1 MKQVWLQG
9 KEKARRL
16 PEQSDQQNSPY
27 AASYQTEEQVERTTG
42 DSIVQTGDAALHGGQ
57 MLARK
62 AVRQRRERVKASKP
76 LEIREQQGSLPARK
90 AATKKPHLHSPQ
102 KAAKTAPN
110 TIRGVTESRRGM
122 KTAQAAIQADR
133 AATAQTAHTT
143 ARSRQ
148 MVRQVDESMQKVSAA
163 VKSAIRWA
171 VESLKAL
178 ITVAAAAGSVALLV
192 ILLVC
197 MIALVAGS
205 AYGIFFAA
213 EAPGEGAMTVQ
224 EAVALLTEEYRDR
237 LEEISQTVPH
247 DREEITANDD
257 VYYIQWQNVLAV
269 FSATT
274 AGDANGMSVS
284 FIEESQLDALRQTMW
299 DMNEITY
306 STYTEEIEAPV
317 ENPPEDEE
325 EEEEPQTRT
334 VTRTVLVISLEHK
347 TPEEMRQEYRMTSR
361 QEEYLTLL
369 CDPDTQQLWG
379 ELLGG
384 FAAGR
389 FDGEILTP
397 GGSFGGGRL
406 QWPLPVAGSITSPF
420 GYRTDPLTGEVSYH
434 TGTDIAAPNGTPILA
449 AADGTVVTANGVD
462 SWGGSY
468 GYYVKLD
475 HGNGL
480 QTLYAHC
487 SSICVATDQ
496 QVQAGQV
503 IGYVGHTGRA
513 TGDHL
518 HFEVFENGQH
528 CGLASNFV
536 LS

>member
-16 PEQSDQQNSPY
+16 PEQPDQQNSPY

-57 MLARK
+57 MLAQK

-90 AATKKPHLHSPQ
+90 AATEKPHLHSPQ

-148 MVRQVDESMQKVSAA
+148 MVQQAAESMQKVSAA

-178 ITVAAAAGSVALLV
+178 ITAAAAAGNVALLV
-192 ILLVC
+192 VLLVC

-299 DMNEITY
+299 DMNGIAC
-306 STYTEEIEAPV
+306 STYTEEIEVPV

-334 VTRTVLVISLEHK
+334 VTRTVLVISLKHK

-406 QWPLPVAGSITSPF
+406 QWPLPVAGSITSPQ
-420 GYRTDPLTGEVSYH
+420 GYRIDPITGQISYH
-434 TGTDIAAPNGTPILA
+434 SGTDIAAPNGTPILA

-487 SSICVATDQ
+487 QAICVTAGQ
-496 QVQAGQV
+496 QVKAGQV

-513 TGDHL
+513 TGNHL
-518 HFEVFENGQH
+518 HFEVYENGQRTD
-528 CGLASNFV
+528 AMQQFS
-536 LS
+536 

>member
-27 AASYQTEEQVERTTG
+27 DASYQTEEQVERTVG
-42 DSIVQTGDAALHGGQ
+42 DAVVQTGASALHGGQ
-57 MLARK
+57 MLAQK

-90 AATKKPHLHSPQ
+90 AATKKPHLHSPK

-110 TIRGVTESRRGM
+110 TIRGATESRREI
-122 KTAQAAIQADR
+122 KTAQAAVQADR
-133 AATAQTAHTT
+133 AATVQTVHTT

-148 MVRQVDESMQKVSAA
+148 MVRQAAESMQKVSVAI
-163 VKSAIRWA
+163 KSAIRWA

-178 ITVAAAAGSVALLV
+178 ITATAAAGSVALLV
-192 ILLVC
+192 VLLVC

-213 EAPGEGAMTVQ
+213 AAPGEGAMTVQ

-299 DMNEITY
+299 DMNGIAC
-306 STYTEEIEAPV
+306 STYTEEIEVPV

-334 VTRTVLVISLEHK
+334 VPRTVLVISLEHK

-369 CDPDTQQLWG
+369 FDPDTQQLWG

-384 FAAGR
+384 FAAGSL
-389 FDGEILTP
+389 DGEILTP
-397 GGSFGGGRL
+397 GGSFDGGSL

-420 GYRTDPLTGEVSYH
+420 GYRTDPITGEVSYH

-449 AADGTVVTANGVD
+449 AADGTVVIANGVD
-462 SWGGSY
+462 RWGGSY

-475 HGNGL
+475 HGGGL

-487 SSICVATDQ
+487 SSICVTTGQ
-496 QVQAGQV
+496 QVQAGKV
-503 IGYVGHTGRA
+503 IGYVGSTGRS
-513 TGDHL
+513 TGNHL
-518 HFEVFENGQH
+518 HLEIIENGQRR
-528 CGLASNFV
+528 GI
-536 LS
+536 